1 MAIAMA
7 IFSIAIVIAICHVPL
22 VVASVEV
29 RATPGLSS
37 AIIGI
42 AVTASQ
48 SGAVVGYVA
57 APNSRSATAF
67 KTAGRT
73 IAAPET
79 WAAAI
84 ASASQRGSTAAAAIA
99 SASKGSSTATRATAA
114 GAGAGTTTATA
125 TATATAATA
134 PTTSAAS
141 PALVSKIDKVGV
153 GVGLEVHHRRR
164 IGDRRAQREG
174 SGKSRHRFPI
184 DTHSD
189 LHRNWFTGCPPTGEH
204 CFTP

>member
-7 IFSIAIVIAICHVPL
+7 IFSIVIVIAICHVPL

-42 AVTASQ
+42 AVAASQ

-99 SASKGSSTATRATAA
+99 SASKGSSAATRATTSA
-114 GAGAGTTTATA
+114 AGAGTTAA
-125 TATATAATA
+125 ATAA
-134 PTTSAAS
+134 PTSSAAS
-141 PALVSKIDKVGV
+141 TALAGKIDKVGV
-153 GVGLEVHHRRR
+153 GVGL
-164 IGDRRAQREG
+164 
-174 SGKSRHRFPI
+174 
-184 DTHSD
+184 
-189 LHRNWFTGCPPTGEH
+189 
-204 CFTP
+204 